1 MKPQT
6 KASRSENTSVE
17 RLIEGESERLVLGNI
32 LARDAEYW
40 KLVGPQ
46 LEQDYFAIESNRRV
60 FALMKSVADQGGI
73 PNLAGCYRA
82 VIDRGKTTEEMG
94 LPLLSDLAWT
104 NQIDLNSPRPWIK
117 ALRKKSAERRAW
129 RLAERLRLGIESG
142 EAPEELAKAREEM
155 CSLEASFATPTAIGA
170 TIGDAVGSIG
180 LDALLASPRGMIA
193 SPWDRLNHLTNGGPR
208 PGELCLLASRPSV
221 GKTTAAL
228 QWGLT
233 AAGAGHRV
241 LFVSLEMPQQDL
253 LKRALSAE
261 GDIPHGLLMRGELD
275 SAWRYRVVKTLDR
288 IGAYPLE
295 INDKIR
301 SMSALIAK
309 IAATTGLALVVVDYL
324 GLIESG
330 GRYENRNQEVS
341 KISRQLKLAAL
352 DYGVP
357 IIAAH
362 QLNRASETENR
373 RPQLSDLRD
382 SGSLEQDADI
392 VLMLDAPTAR
402 RRGGE
407 EVSKDA
413 IEILI
418 GKQRNGPRGYAIQL
432 KLEGRFCRL
441 IQAQHN
447 SAASEAQIPLDE
459 NASSAAHVGRA

>member
-155 CSLEASFATPTAIGA
+155 RSLEASFATPTAIGA

-193 SPWDRLNHLTNGGPR
+193 SPWDRLVGKRGHGDQRPPDARRIRPLPHRQRAQDERNGG
-208 PGELCLLASRPSV
+208 
-221 GKTTAAL
+221 
-228 QWGLT
+228 Q
-233 AAGAGHRV
+233 
-241 LFVSLEMPQQDL
+241 
-253 LKRALSAE
+253 
-261 GDIPHGLLMRGELD
+261 
-275 SAWRYRVVKTLDR
+275 
-288 IGAYPLE
+288 
-295 INDKIR
+295 
-301 SMSALIAK
+301 
-309 IAATTGLALVVVDYL
+309 
-324 GLIESG
+324 
-330 GRYENRNQEVS
+330 
-341 KISRQLKLAAL
+341 
-352 DYGVP
+352 
-357 IIAAH
+357 
-362 QLNRASETENR
+362 
-373 RPQLSDLRD
+373 
-382 SGSLEQDADI
+382 
-392 VLMLDAPTAR
+392 AR
-402 RRGGE
+402 CSPE
-407 EVSKDA
+407 E
-413 IEILI
+413 
-418 GKQRNGPRGYAIQL
+418 
-432 KLEGRFCRL
+432 
-441 IQAQHN
+441 
-447 SAASEAQIPLDE
+447 
-459 NASSAAHVGRA
+459 